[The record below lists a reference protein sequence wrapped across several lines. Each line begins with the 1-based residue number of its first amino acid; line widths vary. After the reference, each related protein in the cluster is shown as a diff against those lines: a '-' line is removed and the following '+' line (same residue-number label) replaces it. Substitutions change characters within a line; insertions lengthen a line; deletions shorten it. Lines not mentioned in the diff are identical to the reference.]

1 MNDEPNEPEIED
13 ITEMMLDFFS
23 PAYLANHEALGWLA
37 KLDVLAKSGNADAIR
52 MFHSITCGM
61 VVRLNELHLDYAAAV
76 LEWPVLLPQDRNARL
91 AVTKQANAMR
101 IGSVRGGGSGAGRG
115 SKDILTYDSQK
126 GFSIQNLRRVDFARA
141 ILRPVPPAYK
151 YEDAEGE
158 TPEISAQIKATI
170 DDPTDFAVV
179 TQIANFGEQLLLDI
193 STLPDYTPDT
203 REDWICVMV
212 AVLRR
217 NRHLVP
223 KKFNDS
229 QRKEEN
235 YTVENRL
242 GDEVEFTDT
251 NWRGGILALT
261 LRGGLDTVSAVPGI
275 WGQ

>member
-1 MNDEPNEPEIED
+1 MKDEPDEVEIED
-13 ITEMMLDFFS
+13 STEMMLEFFS
-23 PAYLANHEALGWLA
+23 PAHLANHEALGWIA

-61 VVRLNELHLDYAAAV
+61 VVRLNELHLDYVAAV

-115 SKDILTYDSQK
+115 SKDVLTYESQK

-141 ILRPVPPAYK
+141 ILRPIPPFYE
-151 YEDAEGE
+151 YEDSEGE

-193 STLPDYTPDT
+193 SNLPDYAPDT
-203 REDWICVMV
+203 RDDWICVMV

-229 QRKEEN
+229 QRKN
-235 YTVENRL
+235 NSYTFENRQ
-242 GDEVEFTDT
+242 GDEIEDT
-251 NWRGGILALT
+251 WTEWRGGILALT
-261 LRGGLDTVSAVPGI
+261 LRGGLETVSAVPGI